1 MKRGVMTDKK
11 EHDLADENGTPAR
24 IRGLKQRLADITDGA
39 MRSWESDVL
48 PDECREEFWRRV
60 LAAEEGPF
68 TTDFERLTA
77 MGIELPE
84 PDAMNDEILTVKLW
98 EVIDAMARLR
108 VFLSDTDHLSDREL
122 YVRLWRDSLREEI
135 PSGPD
140 GDGGVW
146 HVDLLGTG
154 SDEDTRLY
162 LRYYA
167 DEESRQNWLKSF
179 PDFVMPQRDD
189 PPFDRDRHLPQP

>member
-1 MKRGVMTDKK
+1 MTTK
-11 EHDLADENGTPAR
+11 EDDLADESGIGAR
-24 IRGLKQRLADITDGA
+24 ISRLKQRLEDITDGA
-39 MRSWESDVL
+39 MRSWESDFF
-48 PDECREEFWRRV
+48 PDECREEFWRSV

-77 MGIELPE
+77 MGVQLPE
-84 PDAMNDEILTVKLW
+84 PEAMNDETLTVKLW

-108 VFLSDTDHLSDREL
+108 VFISDTDHLSDREL
-122 YVRLWRDSLREEI
+122 YGRLWRDSLREEI

-154 SDEDTRLY
+154 SDEDTHRY
-162 LRYYA
+162 LRFYA
-167 DEESRQNWLKSF
+167 DEEYRQNWMKSF
-179 PDFVMPQRDD
+179 PDFVMPPRED
-189 PPFDRDRHLPQP
+189 PPHDRDRHLPQP